1 MNKFAIEKTTLR
13 HGWPLLALLPFS
25 IQAAIIDNKTV
36 DGKEDTMVVSAT
48 LGAQAGKE
56 TGYQPHKTVT
66 GTRTESRLLDVPQ
79 AVNVVPTQ
87 VLEDR
92 AVRNI
97 DEALYNVS
105 GITQSNTLGGTQ
117 DAIIKRGFGDNRD
130 GSIFRDGVRSI
141 QARNFTP
148 SSDRV
153 EVLKALPPCSTA
165 WVNPVASLISSVK
178 NPNWYR
184 KRTLKAG
191 EAASRAAAD
200 SWMSP
205 VR

>member
-1 MNKFAIEKTTLR
+1 MNKFAIKKTTFR

-25 IQAAIIDNKTV
+25 IQAAIV
-36 DGKEDTMVVSAT
+36 DGKADTMVVNAT
-48 LGAQAGKE
+48 TGDQAGKE
-56 TGYQPHKTVT
+56 AGYQPHKTVT

-87 VLEDR
+87 VLDDR

-97 DEALYNVS
+97 DEALYSVS

-148 SSDRV
+148 SSERV
-153 EVLKALPPCSTA
+153 EVLKGPAWLTVWWSITMKLITGATSGVTA
-165 WVNPVASLISSVK
+165 
-178 NPNWYR
+178 
-184 KRTLKAG
+184 KRRL
-191 EAASRAAAD
+191 R
-200 SWMSP
+200 
-205 VR
+205 RR